1 MRDSHRIGFCR
12 VAVAQRVRE
21 RGIRC
26 MDKGY
31 SHIFFFQ
38 VVTCLPAA
46 ASAASSAA
54 ARISNIEKSTTAGI
68 DTGI

>member
-21 RGIRC
+21 RGSRC

-31 SHIFFFQ
+31 SHIFFSGRH
-38 VVTCLPAA
+38 LPAR
-46 ASAASSAA
+46 SRLRCVLRRRSD
-54 ARISNIEKSTTAGI
+54 IEKSTTAGI

>member
-31 SHIFFFQ
+31 SHYFFFR
-38 VVTCLPAA
+38 
-46 ASAASSAA
+46 SSLACPQPPPL
-54 ARISNIEKSTTAGI
+54 RPPPPLGYRKKYDRRYRHG
-68 DTGI
+68 DLV